1 MSVDRNIRLVSLY
14 TVAINAAFI
23 VPIIVPFYRDQM
35 NLTFQDFLIAEA
47 CFAAVVVLFEVPSG
61 WLSDVWQR
69 KHVLALGAFF
79 DVLGMLCLIIGDNIW
94 WAIAAQSIIGIAISL
109 MSGTHT
115 AMLYDS
121 LLSAGREGEYR
132 KREGKRGALQF
143 YSVAAASVVG
153 GLLYPI
159 HHMAP
164 LILEVGCLTIGI
176 IAACL
181 MVEPT
186 RHRKIAEKHPVAD
199 MIETARYALHGH
211 ADVGMI
217 ILFASVMFCSTKL
230 IMWTQQPYYMALHID
245 ESLFG
250 ILMAAGFL
258 MAGMSSHVSHLL
270 DGKVGSVQ
278 ALLGVWVVAVAVC
291 IASGLSLGYVGV
303 GLLMLGGSVLYGIA
317 APRVSEAINSRV
329 GSERRATI
337 LSTQSLICSLFFI
350 PTSIG
355 MGWIAENY
363 TIGAALLAIAA
374 WLGLAGIALALVVVR
389 RGGRRVMML

>member
-1 MSVDRNIRLVSLY
+1 MSVDRNIRLISLY
-14 TVAINAAFI
+14 TVMVNAMFI
-23 VPIIVPFYRDQM
+23 VPVLVPYYRDQM
-35 NLTFQDFLIAEA
+35 GLNFQDFLIGEA

-61 WLSDVWQR
+61 WISDMWKR
-69 KHVLALGAFF
+69 KYVLALGALF
-79 DVLGMLCLIIGDNIW
+79 DVIGMGCLLVGDNLW
-94 WAIAAQSIIGIAISL
+94 WAILGQSIVGISVSL

-121 LLSAGREGEYR
+121 LLSVGRESEYR
-132 KREGKRGALQF
+132 KREGKRGALMF
-143 YSVAAASVVG
+143 YSVAVASVAG

-159 HHMAP
+159 SHTLP
-164 LILEVGCLTIGI
+164 LILCMICLTIGI

-199 MIETARYALHGH
+199 MIETARYALRGH

-217 ILFASVMFCSTKL
+217 ILFASVMFCATKL

-278 ALLGVWVVAVAVC
+278 ALLGVWLVAVAIC
-291 IASGLSLGYVGV
+291 IAAGVSLGYVGV

-317 APRVSEAINSRV
+317 SPRVSEAINSRV

-355 MGWIAENY
+355 MGWVAENY